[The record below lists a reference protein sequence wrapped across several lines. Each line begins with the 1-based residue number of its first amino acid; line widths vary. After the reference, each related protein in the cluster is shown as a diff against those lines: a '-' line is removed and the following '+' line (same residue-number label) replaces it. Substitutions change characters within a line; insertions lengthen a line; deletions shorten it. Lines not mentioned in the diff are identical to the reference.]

1 MKWIPGSRFFGLGLA
16 FLYLLFFTSSAS
28 GDEKLAW
35 LEGRFFDVIGTDNRS
50 VSFVNTLSEHI
61 AKTCRYYLKAGS
73 HDFPRKIL
81 VTLRPEERVE
91 FEDSYRIWISSR
103 GQVNL
108 DFCWDESLSFEAT
121 SRALA
126 EAYLRHY
133 ARFNYG
139 VKADE
144 HIRFWACSALVS
156 QSYLSLRPAQK
167 TNYILEARQSE
178 VLEIET
184 LLSLYWPEAIEKKLN
199 LNQGYWVLQIL
210 RESGLTNAELTAL
223 LERAIAGENVEAR
236 IVKMRFSENEEEQ
249 SIAHF
254 VEWWQSQL
262 SSYLAQEHEFCD
274 TLATSRS
281 WVQEMANFDVY
292 SASTGKLKDLMK
304 LWDCR
309 RDEDLRLV
317 LSARCEIIR
326 LRLDQVNPA
335 YFNAALSLGAL
346 YETVLESESKHEFVR
361 ALTVYLNDW
370 EDTKRLHDR
379 VDELISA
386 CD

>member
-1 MKWIPGSRFFGLGLA
+1 MPGRRFFGIGRA
-16 FLYLLFFTSSAS
+16 FLYLFFFVSSVS

-50 VSFVNTLSEHI
+50 VSFVNALSEHI
-61 AKTCRYYLKAGS
+61 AKTCSYYLKAGS

-81 VTLRPEERVE
+81 VTLRPGEHVE

-108 DFCWDESLSFEAT
+108 DFYWDESLSFETT

-133 ARFNYG
+133 VRFNYG
-139 VKADE
+139 VNADE
-144 HIRFWACSALVS
+144 NIRFWACSALVS

-167 TNYILEARQSE
+167 TNYTLEARKSE
-178 VLEIET
+178 VLEIGT
-184 LLSLYWPEAIEKKLN
+184 LLSLYWPEATEKKLN

-210 RESGLTNAELTAL
+210 RESGLASAEVTDL

-236 IVKMRFSENEEEQ
+236 IVKMLFSENEEEQ
-249 SIAHF
+249 SFAHF
-254 VEWWQSQL
+254 GEWWQSQL
-262 SSYLAQEHEFCD
+262 SDYLAQEYEFCD

-281 WVQEMANFDVY
+281 WMQEMANFDVY
-292 SASTGKLKDLMK
+292 SASTGKLKNLMK
-304 LWDCR
+304 LWDHR
-309 RDEDLRLV
+309 RDEDLRSV

-346 YETVLESESKHEFVR
+346 YETVLEAESKHEFVR

-379 VDELISA
+379 VDELLST